1 MQQPVV
7 LIGNGL
13 WLQMAT
19 AIVAKHLHPFGYK
32 CIALELAATIKED
45 PAVACGPELATLCQ
59 MLDLPLQ
66 LVLTRAKGTFSL
78 GSRYQSGEKNWFV
91 PFGHYGLNG
100 SAAEFEQAIVHLSK
114 QDPNSKAE
122 LFSIAAQAALQGKF
136 ALAPANRPDL
146 AEALSYGLHLHTAE
160 FAACLKQFNQQ
171 LGVTFVRSQTV
182 QMSYNSQ
189 GQVSDLQLDQ
199 GAAIPVGYCLDCRAE
214 PTAKEASRTVQ
225 LFSAQDT
232 AELVQQPF
240 STVVQTSWGW
250 LLRIPLQHASYWF
263 SQSTDPTLDLS
274 HIRQEL
280 QQLTGLSDWQQ
291 STRQQ
296 PTESEPWQHNHLR
309 LGQAAATLDCPLY
322 NGLSALQYLL
332 IRWLDLLPNNNSC
345 PATALMYNQH
355 WQQYQSEVQDF
366 LLLHQHPLATKTG
379 RAFARLG
386 RVLSTET
393 DAIKAGQ
400 WFGLM
405 QGLGLEAELPS
416 MLLANRTETEIHQG
430 LRQVQQQIARLVATM
445 PSQTDTL
452 NRCLQQLSH

>member
-1 MQQPVV
+1 MQQPLV

-19 AIVAKHLHPFGYK
+19 AIVAKHLHPFGYQ
-32 CIALELAATIKED
+32 CIALELPAQNIED

-59 MLDLPLQ
+59 MLGLPLQ
-66 LVLTRAKGTFSL
+66 LLLTKAKGTFSL
-78 GSRYQSGEKNWFV
+78 GSQYQGNNTSWFV

-100 SAAEFEQAIVHLSK
+100 AAAEFDQAILQLLR
-114 QDPNSKAE
+114 QDANCKAE
-122 LFSIAAQAALQGKF
+122 QFCIAALAASQGKF

-146 AEALSYGLHLHTAE
+146 AEALSYGLHLQTAE

-171 LGVTFVRSQTV
+171 LGVTFLSSQTLDI
-182 QMSYNSQ
+182 QYSTE
-189 GQVSDLQLDQ
+189 GQVSGLQLDQ

-214 PTAKEASRTVQ
+214 LSADEASCTVQ
-225 LFSAQDT
+225 LFSARDT
-232 AELVQQPF
+232 TELVQQPF

-250 LLRIPLQHASYWF
+250 LVRLPLQQGSYWF
-263 SQSTDPTLDLS
+263 SQCTDPTLDLS
-274 HIRQEL
+274 YIKQEL
-280 QQLTGLSDWQQ
+280 QQLTGQSEWQLG
-291 STRQQ
+291 TRQQ
-296 PTESEPWQHNHLR
+296 PTESQPWQHNHLR
-309 LGQAAATLDCPLY
+309 FGHAAATLDCPLY
-322 NGLSALQYLL
+322 NGLTALQYLV
-332 IRWLDLLPNNNSC
+332 IRWLDLLPNQNSC

-355 WQQYQSEVQDF
+355 WQQFQSEVQDF
-366 LLLHQHPLATKTG
+366 LLLHQDPLATKTG

-405 QGLGLEAELPS
+405 QGLGLQAELPS

-445 PSQTDTL
+445 PSQADTL

>member
-1 MQQPVV
+1 MQQPLV

-19 AIVAKHLHPFGYK
+19 AIVAKHLHPFGYQ
-32 CIALELAATIKED
+32 CIALELPAQNIED

-59 MLDLPLQ
+59 MLGLPLQ
-66 LVLTRAKGTFSL
+66 LLLTKAKGTFSL
-78 GSRYQSGEKNWFV
+78 GSQYQGNNTSWFV

-100 SAAEFEQAIVHLSK
+100 AAAEFDQAILQLLR
-114 QDPNSKAE
+114 QDANCKAE
-122 LFSIAAQAALQGKF
+122 QFCIAALAASQGKF

-146 AEALSYGLHLHTAE
+146 AEALSYGLHLQTAE

-171 LGVTFVRSQTV
+171 LGVTFLSSQTLDI
-182 QMSYNSQ
+182 QYSTE
-189 GQVSDLQLDQ
+189 GQITGLQLDQ

-214 PTAKEASRTVQ
+214 LSADEASRTVQ

-232 AELVQQPF
+232 TELVQQPF

-250 LLRIPLQHASYWF
+250 LLRLPLQHASYWF

-296 PTESEPWQHNHLR
+296 PTESQPWQHNHLR
-309 LGQAAATLDCPLY
+309 FGQAAATLDCPLY
-322 NGLSALQYLL
+322 NGLTALQYLL
-332 IRWLDLLPNNNSC
+332 IRWLDLLPNQSSC
-345 PATALMYNQH
+345 PATALMFNQH

-405 QGLGLEAELPS
+405 QGLGLKAELPS

-445 PSQTDTL
+445 PSQADTL